1 MRILFVGVIIALD
14 LVVVTASS
22 AEQMFLRCE
31 GYGSWFDS
39 AKREPFVFTVI
50 IDRERSSVVDM
61 GMGSAHLKTDEFD
74 ETYISANQQLPRW
87 SEVLHIDRVTGRF
100 ALYIT
105 RPGNFKHVEGTCA
118 EVQRRF

>member
-1 MRILFVGVIIALD
+1 MRFPLGVIIALD

-31 GYGSWFDS
+31 GYGSWFDG
-39 AKREPFVFTVI
+39 ANREPFVFTVT
-50 IDRERSSVVDM
+50 IDRERNLVVDM
-61 GMGSAHLKTDEFD
+61 GVGSAHLKTDLFD
-74 ETYISANQQLPRW
+74 ETHISANQQLPRW

-100 ALYIT
+100 ALYIA

-118 EVQRRF
+118 AVQRKF